1 MRSRGTA
8 SSSAVPAGDG
18 PASSGQAA
26 QPLEQ
31 VLGYLN
37 FSSGAADLPFLA
49 NVNALFEQAGREKSG
64 LPAWQEVSRRLTER
78 LGKLR
83 ESSAAF
89 RDADQAAAVLQ
100 LVFDQTLP
108 AYRQFHGDLLF
119 HHSDES
125 LFRPYFVGRV
135 CEAVLRQGPP
145 WSEND
150 RIVSGAI
157 RLLNDFIG
165 HRPIP
170 ALEAQQVAAYPHEF
184 VRPIPLYIRGVGP
197 CCGPER
203 EVVALALKLVQE
215 TEDDLLRQACFDPDL
230 LDELAID
237 PRAYDF
243 DHPAN
248 KRPNYHFGQW
258 DPHHIDNK
266 GRYRRFVVQQVT
278 LTALMRR
285 LGDTADI
292 PAGELLF
299 EAAAVLAGTI
309 LMASGISGEGPG
321 TFDSTITL
329 SKLLPK
335 IARYRDE
342 FYERLVQ
349 RISGAHAERIKREAA
364 EKRQPFGGAR
374 QHLNA
379 QLARERA
386 SQLEHVHLA
395 RLFARMGHTAA
406 AEREANIV
414 PCASARM
421 LCQIDCLMTTSQL
434 ACQTNHL
441 EQAAACLPQIVDLLK
456 RGVQCGA
463 IVDPWNI
470 LGFDAHYSLFPA
482 LENSVRDHRADEL
495 VELMDRLWALY
506 SRVWSEAAALDNAEV
521 AKKVARQFKETAA
534 WWHKFA
540 VHEVSTVEAVDALVV
555 YRAAEGVAQAI
566 GVWHKGGAAAG
577 DVAFWA
583 PHAEMFD
590 SPKAYALVI
599 EALLERGDYVAAMA
613 LLVHWLGQAE
623 RIGLERADASFHDLV
638 LRWFG
643 DMTAPRE
650 PGVGGRKSGV
660 SGQASALQRWD
671 RARKSLDFIEA
682 NAEQLWNVPSFQLG
696 SGNGS
701 SQPRA
706 GGDAPNDDEDED
718 GASRFDS
725 AYEGMVFRDS
735 TDDGVEGSIFE
746 TDESSHDELVGE
758 SKRVAD
764 RLEFLTTIASL
775 WQMTSVS
782 PALLSAECA
791 GAAQGPSAAAIRRW
805 IEQAEAN
812 RAGLARLT
820 AEVQDFRIPS
830 PSADHD
836 SMVEYDRRRMTKES
850 LLERI
855 VTTSVETANANRL
868 LWAALAVIEPTA
880 DLEFQLEPVR
890 PEGGFPAPYT
900 DEEQRKLI
908 PLFAAL
914 LKGDAGAAKALALE
928 ARKELSR
935 HPLLYVPLAKGGDPQ
950 QIVAVRVRQH
960 AIQNLLAWL
969 PRLGLWTETC
979 ELLEVARTME
989 RDHPVGPGA
998 VTEYDELFKIGY
1010 RAIVESL
1017 VASSQTWETSEG
1029 GEDRPEAL
1037 VSCLEKL
1044 TEALLASWLAHS
1056 RTLRLSVLERVHDRA
1071 TWKKMVAF
1079 IERYGSELFT
1089 QRFLNLGNIRAILH
1103 QGAAQWLT
1111 SLQEDLASRDFEGEV
1126 PQRLLDDLAAGSPL
1140 DDAAEQLS
1148 LVLESVVENYGE
1160 YRDYNS
1166 TTTQSDRGEL
1176 LYMLLD
1182 FLRLRSRY
1190 DRVCWNLKPVVL
1202 AHEILVR
1209 RGEDQAARTWRKALT
1224 ERIHEEANQYMAK
1237 LADLQKK
1244 YAMRMPTV
1252 ADRLAERFVRPLAID
1267 RIRALVA
1274 PAIAEARAAN
1284 TSGCSASNVRRG
1296 SPDPAE
1302 TAPARR
1308 GSHDPSE
1315 TQECAGSGDPRTT
1328 GSRRVGP
1335 ASEASAGPPLAG
1347 DKSSG
1352 AKPAPGKPAC
1362 PKFEILQHDTEYL
1375 TREPTGVGLDVPA
1388 WLVALEEE
1396 VEDALRE
1403 SPLGRADHDLAAI
1416 VQERLLSYD
1425 QARQQLDQWATRQQ

>member
-1 MRSRGTA
+1 
-8 SSSAVPAGDG
+8 
-18 PASSGQAA
+18 
-26 QPLEQ
+26 
-31 VLGYLN
+31 
-37 FSSGAADLPFLA
+37 LPFLA
-49 NVNALFEQAGREKSG
+49 NLDALFEQAVREKSG
-64 LPAWQEVSRRLTER
+64 LPAFLEVSRRLTER
-78 LGKLR
+78 LGQLR
-83 ESSAAF
+83 GSSAAF

-108 AYRQFHGDLLF
+108 AYRQFHRELLF
-119 HHSDES
+119 HRSDES
-125 LFRPYFVGRV
+125 LFRPFFVGRV

-145 WSEND
+145 WGESD

-157 RLLNDFIG
+157 RLLNDYIG

-170 ALEAQQVAAYPHEF
+170 ALESLQVAAYPHEF
-184 VRPIPLYIRGVGP
+184 VRPIPLHIRGVGP
-197 CCGPER
+197 CCGSER
-203 EVVALALKLVQE
+203 DVVVLALKLLQE

-285 LGDTADI
+285 LSDTADI

-321 TFDSTITL
+321 AFDSTITL

-335 IARYRDE
+335 IARYRDD

-379 QLARERA
+379 LLARERA

-406 AEREANIV
+406 AEREANVV

-421 LCQIDCLMTTSQL
+421 LCQIDCLMTASQL
-434 ACQTNHL
+434 ACQTNRL
-441 EQAAACLPQIVDLLK
+441 EQAAACLPQIVELLK
-456 RGVQCGA
+456 RGIQCGA
-463 IVDPWNI
+463 IIDPWNI

-506 SRVWSEAAALDNAEV
+506 SRVWSEAAAVDSAEV

-540 VHEVSTVEAVDALVV
+540 VHEVTTVEAVDATVV
-555 YRAAEGVAQAI
+555 YRAAEGVTQAI

-599 EALLERGDYVAAMA
+599 EALLERGDYVATMA
-613 LLVHWLGQAE
+613 LLVHWLGQAD

-643 DMTAPRE
+643 EMTAPRE
-650 PGVGGRKSGV
+650 QPSGFGVQGPGAGGQGPV
-660 SGQASALQRWD
+660 ASGQEAALARWD

-696 SGNGS
+696 NGNGAG
-701 SQPRA
+701 QPRA
-706 GGDAPNDDEDED
+706 ASDAPHDDDD
-718 GASRFDS
+718 SAGRFDS

-764 RLEFLTTIASL
+764 RLEFLTTIANL
-775 WQMTSVS
+775 WQMSSVS
-782 PALLSAECA
+782 PALLAAEA
-791 GAAQGPSAAAIRRW
+791 GPAFAPRAAALRRW

-820 AEVQDFRIPS
+820 AEVQNFRIPS

-855 VTTSVETANANRL
+855 VSASVETANANRL
-868 LWAALAVIEPTA
+868 LRAALAVIEPA
-880 DLEFQLEPVR
+880 SELESGLQPAP
-890 PEGGFPAPYT
+890 PEGGAPT
-900 DEEQRKLI
+900 DEEQRKVI

-914 LKGDAGAAKALALE
+914 LKGDAAEAKALALE
-928 ARKELSR
+928 ARKELAR
-935 HPLLYVPLAKGGDPQ
+935 HPLLYVPLAKGGEAE

-960 AIQNLLAWL
+960 AILNLLAWL
-969 PRLGLWTETC
+969 PRLGLWTEAC

-1010 RAIVESL
+1010 RSIVESL
-1017 VASSQTWETSEG
+1017 VASSQTWEKSEG

-1056 RTLRLSVLERVHDRA
+1056 RTLRLSVLERVHERVA
-1071 TWKKMVAF
+1071 WKKMVAF

-1111 SLQEDLASRDFEGEV
+1111 SLQEDLQNRDFDGDV
-1126 PQRLLDDLAAGSPL
+1126 PQRLLDDLAAGSSP
-1140 DDAAEQLS
+1140 DDAAEQLG
-1148 LVLESVVENYGE
+1148 LVLESIVENYGE

-1284 TSGCSASNVRRG
+1284 TSGCSS
-1296 SPDPAE
+1296 
-1302 TAPARR
+1302 
-1308 GSHDPSE
+1308 
-1315 TQECAGSGDPRTT
+1315 
-1328 GSRRVGP
+1328 RVGP
-1335 ASEASAGPPLAG
+1335 ASEASAGPPSATEQP
-1347 DKSSG
+1347 S
-1352 AKPAPGKPAC
+1352 C

-1403 SPLGRADHDLAAI
+1403 GPLSGADPDLATI
-1416 VQERLLSYD
+1416 VPARLLSYD

>member
-1 MRSRGTA
+1 MNSRGTA
-8 SSSAVPAGDG
+8 NSSAVPAGDSVSA
-18 PASSGQAA
+18 PSVQAT

-37 FSSGAADLPFLA
+37 FSSGAVDLPFLA
-49 NVNALFEQAGREKSG
+49 NLSSLFEQAGREKSG
-64 LPAWQEVSRRLTER
+64 LPAWLEVSRRLTER
-78 LGKLR
+78 LAQLR

-100 LVFDQTLP
+100 LVFDVALP
-108 AYRQFHGDLLF
+108 AYRQFHRDLLF

-135 CEAVLRQGPP
+135 CEAVLRQGSP
-145 WSEND
+145 WTEND

-157 RLLNDFIG
+157 RLLNDYIG

-170 ALEAQQVAAYPHEF
+170 ALESQQVAAYPHEF

-203 EVVALALKLVQE
+203 EVVALALKLLQE
-215 TEDDLLRQACFDPDL
+215 TEDDLLRQACFDPSL

-321 TFDSTITL
+321 AFDSTITL

-349 RISGAHAERIKREAA
+349 RISGAHAERIKRESA

-406 AEREANIV
+406 AEREANVV
-414 PCASARM
+414 PCAPARM

-434 ACQTNHL
+434 ACHSNRL

-456 RGVQCGA
+456 RGIQCGA
-463 IVDPWNI
+463 VIDPWNI

-506 SRVWSEAAALDNAEV
+506 SRVWSEAAAVDNAEI

-540 VHEVSTVEAVDALVV
+540 VHEVSTVEAVDAMVV

-613 LLVHWLGQAE
+613 LLIHWLGQAE
-623 RIGLERADASFHDLV
+623 RVGLERADASFHDLV
-638 LRWFG
+638 RRWFG
-643 DMTAPRE
+643 EMTAPR
-650 PGVGGRKSGV
+650 GSGFRVQGSGV
-660 SGQASALQRWD
+660 RNHESGAREQDDALARWD
-671 RARKSLDFIEA
+671 RARKSVDFIEA
-682 NAEQLWNVPSFQLG
+682 NAEQLWNVPAFQLG
-696 SGNGS
+696 NGNGAGQQRS
-701 SQPRA
+701 S
-706 GGDAPNDDEDED
+706 GGAPNDDDD
-718 GASRFDS
+718 SAGRFDS

-735 TDDGVEGSIFE
+735 TDDGIEGSIFE

-782 PALLSAECA
+782 PALLSPLSPGGR
-791 GAAQGPSAAAIRRW
+791 GARGEGEVSPAALALRASAIRRW

-812 RAGLARLT
+812 RAGLARLM

-855 VTTSVETANANRL
+855 VSTSVETANANYL
-868 LWAALAVIEPTA
+868 LRAALAVIEPTA
-880 DLEFQLEPVR
+880 EATSAEADQ
-890 PEGGFPAPYT
+890 
-900 DEEQRKLI
+900 EQGHLI

-914 LKGDAGAAKALALE
+914 LKGDAAATKALAME
-928 ARKELSR
+928 ARKELAR
-935 HPLLYVPLAKGGDPQ
+935 HPLLYVPLAKGGDPG

-1010 RAIVESL
+1010 RSIVESL
-1017 VASSQTWETSEG
+1017 VASSQTWEKSEG
-1029 GEDRPEAL
+1029 GEERSEAL

-1111 SLQEDLASRDFEGEV
+1111 SLQEDLQNREFDGEV

-1140 DDAAEQLS
+1140 DDAAEQLG
-1148 LVLESVVENYGE
+1148 LVLESIVENYGE

-1284 TSGCSASNVRRG
+1284 TSGCSVHPRELAA
-1296 SPDPAE
+1296 AE
-1302 TAPARR
+1302 
-1308 GSHDPSE
+1308 
-1315 TQECAGSGDPRTT
+1315 Q
-1328 GSRRVGP
+1328 
-1335 ASEASAGPPLAG
+1335 
-1347 DKSSG
+1347 
-1352 AKPAPGKPAC
+1352 PAC

-1403 SPLGRADHDLAAI
+1403 GPLAGAENDLAAI
-1416 VQERLLSYD
+1416 VPQKLLTYD
-1425 QARQQLDQWATRQQ
+1425 QARQQLDQWASRQQ

>member
-1 MRSRGTA
+1 MAERELAAGS
-8 SSSAVPAGDG
+8 VPACGNAAG
-18 PASSGQAA
+18 PASATVSASPA
-26 QPLEQ
+26 EQ

-49 NVNALFEQAGREKSG
+49 NLNALFEATSREQTG
-64 LPAWQEVSRRLTER
+64 LPTWLAVGRKLTDRLEQ
-78 LGKLR
+78 LR
-83 ESSAAF
+83 ATSPAF
-89 RDADQAAAVLQ
+89 RNADQATAVLQ
-100 LVFDQTLP
+100 LVFDQALP
-108 AYRQFHGDLLF
+108 AYRQFHRDLLF
-119 HHSDES
+119 HQNDES
-125 LFRPYFVGRV
+125 LFRPYFIGRV

-145 WSEND
+145 WTEHD
-150 RIVSGAI
+150 RIVTGAI
-157 RLLNDFIG
+157 GQLNDYIG
-165 HRPIP
+165 HRPVP
-170 ALEAQQVAAYPHEF
+170 ALESQQVQAYKHEF
-184 VRPIPLYIRGVGP
+184 VRPVPLYIRGIGP

-203 EVVALALKLVQE
+203 DVVVLALKLLEE
-215 TEDDLLRQACFDPDL
+215 TEEDLLRAASFNPAL
-230 LDELAID
+230 LDELAVD

-258 DPHHIDNK
+258 DPHHLDGQ

-285 LGDTADI
+285 LSDTPDI
-292 PAGELLF
+292 PAAELLY

-309 LMASGISGEGPG
+309 LMASGISGDSPE

-342 FYERLVQ
+342 FYERLFR
-349 RISGAHAERIKREAA
+349 RITGAHAERIKHEAA

-379 QLARERA
+379 QLARQRA

-395 RLFARMGHTAA
+395 RIFARMGHTAA
-406 AEREANIV
+406 AQREADIV

-421 LCQIDCLMTTSQL
+421 LCQIDCLMTSSQL
-434 ACQTNHL
+434 ACQNGQL
-441 EQAAACLPQIVDLLK
+441 EQAADYLPQIVDLLK
-456 RGVQCGA
+456 RGIQCGA
-463 IVDPWNI
+463 IIDPWNI
-470 LGFDAHYSLFPA
+470 LGFDAHFSLFPA

-506 SRVWSEAAALDNAEV
+506 SRVWTEAATVDCAEV
-521 AKKVARQFKETAA
+521 SKKVSRQFKETAT
-534 WWHKFA
+534 WWNKYA
-540 VHEVSTVEAVDALVV
+540 VHEVSTVEAVDSLVV
-555 YRAAEGVAQAI
+555 YRAAEGVVQAI

-577 DVAFWA
+577 DVAYWA

-599 EALLERGDYVAAMA
+599 EALLERGDYVATMA
-613 LLVHWLGQAE
+613 LLIHWLGQAQ
-623 RIGLERADASFHDLV
+623 RIGLQRADASFHDLV

-643 DMTAPRE
+643 DITVPSLEKDEQAVAVAKDAPDSDADLAR
-650 PGVGGRKSGV
+650 
-660 SGQASALQRWD
+660 RWE

-682 NAEQLWNVPSFQLG
+682 NAEEFWNVPVFQLG
-696 SGNGS
+696 KSNGNA
-701 SQPRA
+701 PA
-706 GGDAPNDDEDED
+706 GDLPDDNAAEEDT
-718 GASRFDS
+718 FQS
-725 AYEGMVFRDS
+725 AYEDVVFRDS

-746 TDESSHDELVGE
+746 TDESSHDELLNE
-758 SKRVAD
+758 SKRVAE
-764 RLEFLTTIASL
+764 RLEFLTTIAGL
-775 WQMTSVS
+775 WQMTAVS
-782 PALLSAECA
+782 PAFLASTRLPVGSPEL
-791 GAAQGPSAAAIRRW
+791 AARAAPLGRW
-805 IEQAEAN
+805 IEQAEN
-812 RAGLARLT
+812 NHARL
-820 AEVQDFRIPS
+820 AKLMGVVREYRIPT
-830 PSADHD
+830 PAADHD

-855 VTTSVETANANRL
+855 INTSVETANAARL
-868 LWAALAVIEPTA
+868 LQAALAVIQPNAGEGS
-880 DLEFQLEPVR
+880 R
-890 PEGGFPAPYT
+890 PAEG
-900 DEEQRKLI
+900 EQRRLV

-914 LKGDAGAAKALALE
+914 LKGDAAAAKALAPDVC
-928 ARKELSR
+928 KELAR
-935 HPLLYVPLAKGGDPQ
+935 HPLLYVPLAKGGNPEE
-950 QIVAVRVRQH
+950 IVTVRVRQH

-1010 RAIVESL
+1010 RSLVESL
-1017 VASSQTWETSEG
+1017 VASSQSWEKSEG

-1044 TEALLASWLAHS
+1044 TESLLASWLAHS

-1071 TWKKMVAF
+1071 TWKKSVAF

-1103 QGAAQWLT
+1103 QGVAQWLT
-1111 SLQEDLASRDFEGEV
+1111 SLQEDSDDLEADA
-1126 PQRLLDDLAAGSPL
+1126 PQRLLDDLAAGTPL
-1140 DDAAEQLS
+1140 DDTAEQLS
-1148 LVLESVVENYGE
+1148 LVLESIVENYGE

-1224 ERIHEEANQYMAK
+1224 ERIHEEANQYLAK
-1237 LADLQKK
+1237 LAELQKK

-1274 PAIAEARAAN
+1274 PAIEEARAA
-1284 TSGCSASNVRRG
+1284 GSAM
-1296 SPDPAE
+1296 A
-1302 TAPARR
+1302 
-1308 GSHDPSE
+1308 
-1315 TQECAGSGDPRTT
+1315 
-1328 GSRRVGP
+1328 
-1335 ASEASAGPPLAG
+1335 
-1347 DKSSG
+1347 SG
-1352 AKPAPGKPAC
+1352 AKPSC
-1362 PKFEILQHDTEYL
+1362 PKFETLQHDTEYL

-1403 SPLGRADHDLAAI
+1403 GGPPLLEQDLSA
-1416 VQERLLSYD
+1416 VLPQRLLTYD
-1425 QARQQLDQWATRQQ
+1425 QARQQLDHWTSRKQ